1 MSSCLNCEHLGKV
14 YVFSTNSLTFTE
26 AQRYC
31 EINRG
36 ALAKDLDSSA
46 LTKLLECCPG
56 RSFYWIGLK
65 SVAASKCINR
75 NSFGLQWIG
84 SRTCSD
90 GKSLGLNLQPVNNN
104 ECKAIKM
111 RMRSSNINKP
121 KAAVEFCHESIK
133 YICQTNKARTTRAT
147 TTTTTNHITRFTETS
162 RKIRALNSMTK
173 IKNKQSDVNEISDIL
188 SFKNRISTISSKNL
202 FLKNCKGLT
211 DSYSSHIGA
220 SIGGAVGFNV
230 LIFLLLI
237 ALFCYKKKK
246 LEKKHKNQTFV
257 SSGVSYDQTHG
268 SVYWR

>member
-111 RMRSSNINKP
+111 RMRSSNVNKP
-121 KAAVEFCHESIK
+121 KAALEFCHESIK

-147 TTTTTNHITRFTETS
+147 TTTTNHITRFTKTS
-162 RKIRALNSMTK
+162 RKISNSPTT
-173 IKNKQSDVNEISDIL
+173 IIPKNSSG
-188 SFKNRISTISSKNL
+188 SISSKI
-202 FLKNCKGLT
+202 KT
-211 DSYSSHIGA
+211 SSSNSFNSSLNVWLVIGPLA
-220 SIGGAVGFNV
+220 FC
-230 LIFLLLI
+230 FLLLLL
-237 ALFCYKKKK
+237 AVFFLYRKKRKNFSIKK
-246 LEKKHKNQTFV
+246 TNFFNFLKRPANETENSDRTKI
-257 SSGVSYDQTHG
+257 DQTY
-268 SVYWR
+268 ST